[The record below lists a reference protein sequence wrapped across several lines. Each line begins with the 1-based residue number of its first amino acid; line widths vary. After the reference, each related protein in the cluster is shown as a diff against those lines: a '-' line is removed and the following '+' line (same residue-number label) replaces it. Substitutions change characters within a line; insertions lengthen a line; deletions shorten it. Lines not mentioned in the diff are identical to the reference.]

1 MKTVSTI
8 GTCVAIMA
16 ALVGGTWQLANG
28 VYEGQLKSTE
38 DKYESKIDTLN
49 NTLKLKG
56 GLQVVPPP
64 SPKDYT
70 EVKSLPEPTYNGFT
84 FKKDLRI
91 IDLRS
96 RIPVP
101 KDKKEEKISPVTW
114 TRFTVMTK
122 DREDVTPLDF
132 EFGTTGILYPRC
144 LTHEYKLF
152 KSLETHYHGE
162 VSLKNTW
169 HIRVDLSEE
178 QTGEYPF
185 LLINEATYY
194 NAFGGEESEWASI
207 TAQRGAKTELIGM
220 VILFPEDKPF
230 KTYDLYEY
238 KHGQKKKR
246 IRRPT
251 TIIPSDNGLVFVWK
265 IPNPKPGYAYQLEW
279 TW

>member
-1 MKTVSTI
+1 MISTI
-8 GTCVAIMA
+8 GTCVVIGGT
-16 ALVGGTWQLANG
+16 LIGGTWELTKG
-28 VYEGQLKSTE
+28 VYEGQINTIRTSHETQIITFQNLLKQ
-38 DKYESKIDTLN
+38 
-49 NTLKLKG
+49 KG

-64 SPKDYT
+64 KDFK

-101 KDKKEEKISPVTW
+101 KDKKDKKEEKLSPVTW

-122 DREDVTPLDF
+122 DREDVNPLDF

-144 LTHEYKLF
+144 LTHEYELF
-152 KSLETHYHGE
+152 KSLDPHYHGDIN
-162 VSLKNTW
+162 LKNTW
-169 HIRVDLSEE
+169 HVRVDLSEE
-178 QTGEYPF
+178 QVGDYPF

-194 NAFGGEESEWASI
+194 NAFAGEKSEWASI
-207 TAQRGAKTELIGM
+207 TAQKGAKTELIGM

-230 KTYDLYEY
+230 KTYALYEY
-238 KHGQKKKR
+238 KHGQMKKP
-246 IRRPT
+246 IRSPT
-251 TIIPSDNGLVFVWK
+251 TITPSANNLVFVWK
-265 IPNPKPGYAYQLEW
+265 IPNPKPGYAYHLEW